1 MARAR
6 NTRSRHTSSLP
17 CTHGDLAPLPQ
28 DLPVKP
34 ESPSFLRPST
44 SSSFFPHQNNT
55 NRATGYPLFTWNS
68 ASLNSKV
75 SFYFLENLFVYGVF
89 FFFYKRYILC
99 CEFNRNTKRVLHL
112 NNKLLDSDRYQ
123 VESLFCFC
131 QTNDGQVFALSVSG
145 IFHKKIWREN
155 KRKII

>member
-1 MARAR
+1 MAFSALPLFLIECYLMARAR

-44 SSSFFPHQNNT
+44 SSFFFPHQNNT

-68 ASLNSKV
+68 ASLNSKI
-75 SFYFLENLFVYGVF
+75 SF
-89 FFFYKRYILC
+89 FFFWKISSSAVCVCFFFFIKDIYFVVNLMGIER
-99 CEFNRNTKRVLHL
+99 EFYV
-112 NNKLLDSDRYQ
+112 Q
-123 VESLFCFC
+123 
-131 QTNDGQVFALSVSG
+131 
-145 IFHKKIWREN
+145 
-155 KRKII
+155 IINC